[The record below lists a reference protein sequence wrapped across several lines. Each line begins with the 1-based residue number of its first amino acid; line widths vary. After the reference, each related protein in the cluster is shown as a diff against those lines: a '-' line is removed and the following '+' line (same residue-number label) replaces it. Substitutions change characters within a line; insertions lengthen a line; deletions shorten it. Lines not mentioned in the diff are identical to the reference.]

1 MANKRQTEIV
11 TTEPPIIDQHLSI
24 LTHTPEIWILPLGVF
39 AIGLRFREA
48 IVEYVDLV
56 SGLVLSIFQSVLGK
70 FIIQVFV
77 QLKCAADF
85 LQVWPIWQNDV
96 FDNPF

>member
-77 QLKCAADF
+77 QLKCVYNTSLANMAK
-85 LQVWPIWQNDV
+85 
-96 FDNPF
+96 

>member
-56 SGLVLSIFQSVLGK
+56 SGLISNIFQSVLG
-70 FIIQVFV
+70 ITVF
-77 QLKCAADF
+77 LLNSF
-85 LQVWPIWQNDV
+85 LLLILIANKEK
-96 FDNPF
+96 

>member
-1 MANKRQTEIV
+1 MPKPISATKRQTEIV

-24 LTHTPEIWILPLGVF
+24 LTQTPEIWILPLGVF

-56 SGLVLSIFQSVLGK
+56 SGLISNIFQSVLG
-70 FIIQVFV
+70 IPVFLLHSFLSLI
-77 QLKCAADF
+77 LKMLA
-85 LQVWPIWQNDV
+85 IEMK
-96 FDNPF
+96 

>member
-1 MANKRQTEIV
+1 MPKRISATKRQTEIV
-11 TTEPPIIDQHLSI
+11 TAELPIIDQHLSI

-56 SGLVLSIFQSVLGK
+56 SGLISNIFQSILG
-70 FIIQVFV
+70 IIVFLLP
-77 QLKCAADF
+77 QTHFCCSF
-85 LQVWPIWQNDV
+85 
-96 FDNPF
+96 

>member
-1 MANKRQTEIV
+1 MTLDFCRRSDPFFEKVPKHIMANKRQTEIV
-11 TTEPPIIDQHLSI
+11 TTEPPIIDQQLSI

-56 SGLVLSIFQSVLGK
+56 SGLISNIFQSVLGIVL
-70 FIIQVFV
+70 FYI
-77 QLKCAADF
+77 
-85 LQVWPIWQNDV
+85 
-96 FDNPF
+96 